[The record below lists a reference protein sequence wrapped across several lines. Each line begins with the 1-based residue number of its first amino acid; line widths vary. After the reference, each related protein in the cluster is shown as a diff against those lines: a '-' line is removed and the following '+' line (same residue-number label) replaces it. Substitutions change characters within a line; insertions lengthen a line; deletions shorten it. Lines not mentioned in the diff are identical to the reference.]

1 MKNDAAAVGGAQDCR
16 ITFEE
21 RRPDGTFETISV
33 DMISLPFK
41 SHLTLAIDALTHA
54 LAAGAVTPDE
64 LARLTAGWVG
74 FGAAVDEYADLP
86 ISDRLA
92 LHYIL
97 NGGEPGVVLSVPP
110 DATVN

>member
-1 MKNDAAAVGGAQDCR
+1 MCNEAATDCR

-21 RRPDGTFETISV
+21 RRLDGTWKTISV
-33 DMISLPFK
+33 DMVSLPFI
-41 SHLTLAIDALTHA
+41 SHFTLAIDALTHA

-86 ISDRLA
+86 IFDRLA
-92 LHYIL
+92 LHSIL
-97 NGGEPGVVLSVPP
+97 NGGNSDALSDLSSAPPGVMVH
-110 DATVN
+110 